1 MNQQITSL
9 QNSPITNQQVNR
21 IQKTNNQTDTV
32 QFSEILKNALE
43 NVNKLEIES
52 NIKTEQ
58 LAMGKEVSLHDI
70 MITAQKA
77 AITVEST
84 VQIQQKVIDRKSTR
98 LNSSHVAISYAVLC

>member
-43 NVNKLEIES
+43 NVNKLENES

-58 LAMGKEVSLHDI
+58 LAMGKEVSLHDV

-77 AITVEST
+77 AITVEAT
-84 VQIQQKVIDRKSTR
+84 VQIQQKVIEIGRASCRERRKIR
-98 LNSSHVAISYAVLC
+98 E